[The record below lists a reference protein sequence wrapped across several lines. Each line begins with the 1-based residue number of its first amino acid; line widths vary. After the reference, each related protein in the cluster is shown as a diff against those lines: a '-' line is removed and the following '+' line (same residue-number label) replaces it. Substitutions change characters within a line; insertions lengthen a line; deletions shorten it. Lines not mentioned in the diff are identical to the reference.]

1 MELARIW
8 EIILR
13 KRLLI
18 IQAALV
24 AGLVAFIASYAAVPS
39 YDAYC
44 KILLL
49 QAKKGVIDIGA
60 VGSQL
65 ASMIK
70 TSADVD
76 VNRVVA
82 ASRPYVDR
90 MVYRLQL
97 RDDDGNL
104 IRADQPEVTTI
115 KARFFPQASINVTQY
130 RDTDILQIKGTS
142 TDAEEAMMM
151 ANTLAEIM
159 VDQNQEMMRAEYR
172 SAGEFLQ
179 NQLKKVK
186 DAYNKALFDLT
197 DFMKKEKTLDLKTE
211 TKLVAEKMAELFVQK
226 EDNII
231 DLAETRAKLD
241 QLKKQLARQDPDF
254 VEASTLKESPQ
265 IEILKKRLTQLRL
278 DYSEATFELTERHP
292 RVLSLGEQIR
302 MAEGALKREIEVY
315 RSSAPE
321 LVALETRIVALE
333 AHLKGVNAVIEKY
346 LGDLGGL
353 PDKTLKRESLGME
366 LNVTQGTY
374 KSLLDSLYQMGMA
387 EATTL
392 SEIRIIERAVKPG
405 APQSP
410 NKTLNTCL
418 GCFVGLVFG
427 LGVAFL
433 MEYLAD
439 TVRTAEDVYEF
450 RPVDLIGMIPGFE
463 AGRLPLI
470 SGKDPND
477 PLYESYR
484 NIKNY
489 LKMNKSAVKAVL
501 ITSAGPGEGK
511 STTVVNLG
519 ISVCREGK
527 KVAIVDMDLR
537 RASLHTYFDLP
548 NEVGVADVLRGKT
561 SLDEALQPTGIEG
574 LSIISSGPPPTDPG
588 GLIESE
594 QMGRLISALKTRF
607 DMVLLDSAPVLI
619 KSDVLVLSTYV
630 DGSIIVMESTKTTRR
645 AVHEVLDLL
654 AKAHIRP
661 LGLVL
666 NRVPIQKGKH
676 FYQQSYYGHYSGQI
690 STDEGSVS
698 P

>member
-8 EIILR
+8 DIILR
-13 KRLLI
+13 RRSLI

-24 AGLVAFIASYAAVPS
+24 AGLAAFIASYIAVPS
-39 YDAYC
+39 YDGYS

-60 VGSQL
+60 VGSEL

-76 VNRVVA
+76 VNKVMA

-90 MVYRLQL
+90 VVYRLQL
-97 RDDDGNL
+97 RDDEGNL
-104 IRADQPEVTTI
+104 IRADQPEVETI
-115 KARFFPQASINVTQY
+115 KTRFFPQASVNVTQY
-130 RDTDILQIKGTS
+130 RDTDILQIRGTS

-159 VDQNQEMMRAEYR
+159 VDQNREMMRAEYR
-172 SAGEFLQ
+172 SAREFLQ
-179 NQLKKVK
+179 NQLTKVK
-186 DAYNKALFDLT
+186 EAYNKALFDLT

-211 TKLVAEKMAELFVQK
+211 TKLVAEKMAELLTQK
-226 EDNII
+226 ENNII
-231 DLAETRAKLD
+231 DLAEARAELN
-241 QLKKQLARQDPDF
+241 QLKKELARQDPDF
-254 VEASTLKESPQ
+254 VGASTLKESPQ

-278 DYSEATFELTERHP
+278 DFSEATFELTERHP

-392 SEIRIIERAVKPG
+392 SEIKIIERAVKPG
-405 APQSP
+405 SPESP
-410 NKTLNTCL
+410 NKTLNTSL

-427 LGVAFL
+427 LAIAFL
-433 MEYLAD
+433 MEYAAD
-439 TVRTAEDVYEF
+439 TVRTTDDVKEF
-450 RPVDLIGMIPGFE
+450 KPIALIGTVPGFDAE
-463 AGRLPLI
+463 RPPLI
-470 SGKDPND
+470 SERDPND
-477 PLYESYR
+477 PLCESYR
-484 NIKNY
+484 NIRNY
-489 LKMNKSAVKAVL
+489 LKMNESPVKTLL
-501 ITSAGPGEGK
+501 ISSPGPGEGK

-548 NEVGVADVLRGKT
+548 NDRGVADLLQGKT
-561 SLDEALQPTGIEG
+561 SLDEALQPTRLEG
-574 LSIISSGPPPTDPG
+574 LSVIPSGPPFPDAG
-588 GLIESE
+588 ELIESE
-594 QMGRLISALKTRF
+594 QMGPLISELKNRF
-607 DMVLLDSAPVLI
+607 DVVLLDSAPVLI
-619 KSDVLVLSTYV
+619 KSDVLVLARYV
-630 DGSIIVMESTKTTRR
+630 DGSIIVLESTKTTRR
-645 AVHEVLDLL
+645 AVHEVLDVL
-654 AKAHIRP
+654 AKAGIRP

-666 NRVPIQKGKH
+666 NRFSIKKGKH
-676 FYQQSYYGHYSGQI
+676 FYQHRYYGHYAGEL
-690 STDEGSVS
+690 STDRGSA
-698 P
+698 